1 MVDSQSRPRFLVF
14 LHLPR
19 TAGTTLSRFLRS
31 KFAPAEV
38 FHAYLAA
45 GETLAE
51 QLPALRAL
59 SREARDRLRLV
70 FAGHAEYGQHEAL
83 GSSVRYLTV
92 TRDPVDRVVSTYRFL
107 HDHPDDPLY
116 PEVVGEGMSLA
127 SFVRSKSAKGIN
139 DWQVRCLAGVPRN
152 APEWGPDVLEKA
164 KRNIEEHFA
173 VVGLTERFPETIVLL
188 GRLFGWRDLHY
199 ATLNTS
205 RSGAQCT
212 DEDRRLILERNQL
225 DQKLYEF
232 ASVRFNEQLESLSNL
247 EADLRRLRR
256 ANQLYTPF
264 YGSYRAYRAAKRM
277 RQMLSSS

>member
-1 MVDSQSRPRFLVF
+1 MVESQSGPRVLVF

-19 TAGTTLSRFLRS
+19 TAGTTLARFLRS

-38 FHAYLAA
+38 FHPYLAA

-59 SREARDRLRLV
+59 SRRTRDRLRLV
-70 FAGHAEYGQHEAL
+70 LAGHAEFGQHEAL

-92 TRDPVDRVVSTYRFL
+92 TRNPVDRVVSTYRFL

-116 PEVVGEGMSLA
+116 PQVVGEGMSLA

-152 APEWGPDVLEKA
+152 APEWGSDVLEKA

-173 VVGLTERFPETIVLL
+173 VVGVTERFPEMIVLL

-205 RSGAQCT
+205 SSTAPCT

-225 DQKLYEF
+225 DQKLHEF
-232 ASVRFNEQLESLSNL
+232 VSMRFNEQLESFSNL
-247 EADLRRLRR
+247 EADLRRLHRE
-256 ANQLYTPF
+256 NQIYTPF
-264 YGSYRAYRAAKRM
+264 YGTYRAAKRM